1 VDVRKVI
8 KKKIIKKRDEVLKIL
23 AGKTAGFYLGGGTAL
38 SLFYFGHRESY
49 DVDFFTKEFSV
60 KQISDII
67 AQLSESIKA
76 DIKLQAEE
84 QRKDG
89 VRMMRYSLAIDEKY
103 SLKIDFIEDVYK
115 LIKPLKT
122 IDDIPVLSIEDI
134 YLRKLFAIC
143 GSSETTDDIGRK
155 VFIGGRQE
163 AKDFF
168 DLYFLSVT
176 FMPLSK
182 FALQF
187 CSPSQIE
194 SIIVWYR
201 TYKRADMKLGLKDII
216 TDKHI
221 DFHNIER
228 HFKVEIE
235 NMIKGEL

>member
-1 VDVRKVI
+1 MY
-8 KKKIIKKRDEVLKIL
+8 KRQ
-23 AGKTAGFYLGGGTAL
+23 GKAIGFYLGGGTAL